1 MALGA
6 LARRL
11 NSFPRDGDEC
21 YTACPGDLMTSNRDN
36 ALSSR
41 WSGFRSGLRFIW
53 RAFGSRYNPL
63 LAQVVVTRRCNLACG
78 YCNEYDNFSPPVPL
92 PDLLARIDRLATLKT
107 ASITF
112 TGGEPLLHPEL
123 DKAIAAARR
132 HGMIVT
138 MITNGFR
145 LSRSWIDRLNAA
157 GLQGMQISI
166 DNLEPDEISMK
177 SLASVER
184 KLALLAA
191 HARFKVN
198 VNSVL
203 GVSGE
208 RTQDVVTVAETAAR
222 YGLQHSVGVL
232 HDHSGLLKP
241 LSPAQHAA
249 YNQVTRISPSIVHT
263 LNYWLFQKNLMHGR
277 ANDWKCRA
285 GARYLYV
292 TEDGKVHWCSQQRGY
307 PGIALLDYTRDDIRR
322 EFHTEKSCSPTC
334 TLSCVHQM
342 SMFDR
347 YRGPSD
353 RCSRIAPDIG
363 KQAGIGERR
372 CSHGNREAH
381 PPDPRSARGA
391 PPR

>member
-1 MALGA
+1 MTSMSDTPLYERLKNLGSGMRF
-6 LARRL
+6 LAR
-11 NSFPRDGDEC
+11 
-21 YTACPGDLMTSNRDN
+21 AV
-36 ALSSR
+36 
-41 WSGFRSGLRFIW
+41 
-53 RAFGSRYNPL
+53 GSRYNPL

-78 YCNEYDNFSPPVPL
+78 YCNEYDDHSPPVPL
-92 PDLLARIDRLATLKT
+92 KDLLARVDHLAALKT

-123 DKAIAAARR
+123 DQVIRAARR

-145 LSRSWIDRLNAA
+145 LSRNWIDRLNAA

-166 DNLEPDEISMK
+166 DNLKPDEISMK
-177 SLASVER
+177 SLSSVER
-184 KLALLAA
+184 KLELLSK
-191 HARFKVN
+191 HAKFKVN

-208 RTQDVVTVAETAAR
+208 RTQDVVTVAETAAK

-232 HDHSGLLKP
+232 HDHTGTLKP
-241 LSPAQHAA
+241 LSPNQMDA
-249 YNQVTRISPSIVHT
+249 YRQVTKISPSMVHG
-263 LNYWLFQKNLMHGR
+263 LNYWLFQKNLMHGQP
-277 ANDWKCRA
+277 NDWKCRA

-292 TEDGKVHWCSQQRGY
+292 AEDGKVHWCSQQRGY
-307 PGIALLDYTRDDIRR
+307 PGIDLLDYTVEDIKR

-347 YRGPSD
+347 YRG
-353 RCSRIAPDIG
+353 AQ
-363 KQAGIGERR
+363 KTL
-372 CSHGNREAH
+372 
-381 PPDPRSARGA
+381 DPTPAAAAVR
-391 PPR
+391 